1 MRFVVPQFIEVEDK
15 IIGPISVRQFVIF
28 LIAFGIIFIEYKIF
42 GFVLF
47 IFIALF
53 TFGFAG
59 IVAFAKINGQAFH
72 YFILNI
78 VYTIRKPK
86 IKIWNKVVIQE
97 KGTPTNKGP
106 MKTSVVVPPKMVMTN
121 SKLTRL
127 SLVVDT
133 GGAFKEEDED
143 SAF

>member
-28 LIAFGIIFIEYKIF
+28 LIAFGIIFIEYKLF

-86 IKIWNKVVIQE
+86 VKIWSKETIQQ
-97 KGTPTNKGP
+97 KSNITNKGP
-106 MKTSVVVPPKMVMTN
+106 MKTSVIAPPKMAVTS

-143 SAF
+143 GVY